1 LIIFTDS
8 LENVTVEHLK
18 GGFFVGWPN
27 PPAPA
32 DHYRI
37 LAGSSAIGL
46 ARLEDGRVVGFI
58 TAISDGVSVAYIPH
72 LEILPEYK
80 GQGLGTELVKRMLAK
95 FRNLYGIDL
104 VCDSNVQPFYERL
117 GMRAVVGMVHR
128 NYDRQA
134 CTPISSE

>member
-1 LIIFTDS
+1 LITYTDS
-8 LENVTVEHLK
+8 LEGVTVEQLQ

-46 ARLEDGRVVGFI
+46 ARLEDGTVVGFI

-72 LEILPEYK
+72 LEILPAYK
-80 GQGLGTELVKRMLAK
+80 GQGLGTELVKQMLAK
-95 FRNLYGIDL
+95 CRHLYGIDL
-104 VCDSNVQPFYERL
+104 VCDLDVQPFYERL
-117 GMRAVVGMVHR
+117 GMKAVVGMISR

-134 CTPISSE
+134 CTPIEAA

>member
-1 LIIFTDS
+1 MITYTDS
-8 LENVTVEHLK
+8 LEGVTVEHLQR
-18 GGFFVGWPN
+18 GFFVGWPN

-37 LAGSSAIGL
+37 LTGSSAIGL
-46 ARLEDGRVVGFI
+46 ARLEDGTVVGFI

-72 LEILPEYK
+72 LEILPAYK

-95 FRNLYGIDL
+95 YRDLYGIDL
-104 VCDSNVQPFYERL
+104 VCDVDVQPFYERL
-117 GMRAVVGMVHR
+117 GMKAVVGMVHR

-134 CTPISSE
+134 CTPIESA